1 MIGDHGKSLKGD
13 LIVMRK
19 DLGKIWDE
27 HVSKEFV
34 KRNLDETMATMSDD
48 PYIKIIPIN
57 IDRRGKEEVR
67 SFYRDVLIPSLPADL
82 HATLL
87 NRVIG
92 DRHVVDEIRFSL
104 THTKQ
109 MDWLLPN
116 LPPTNKRVE
125 LDHIVVVEFSGD
137 KVAGERVY
145 WDQATVLRQ
154 VGLLKD

>member
-1 MIGDHGKSLKGD
+1 
-13 LIVMRK
+13 
-19 DLGKIWDE
+19 
-27 HVSKEFV
+27 
-34 KRNLDETMATMSDD
+34 
-48 PYIKIIPIN
+48 
-57 IDRRGKEEVR
+57 
-67 SFYRDVLIPSLPADL
+67 
-82 HATLL
+82 
-87 NRVIG
+87 
-92 DRHVVDEIRFSL
+92 VVDEIRFSL